1 MDAIVGYHLN
11 PLRCGVA
18 RFNVNLAHQVDLPVL
33 WLFDPEV
40 LRTGEP
46 LLSLKLEEFTP
57 EDVVRL
63 AALLPAL
70 EAQTRFQ
77 LFLHTFGETPVELRL
92 VAAAQQVYCGNTQL
106 AAAVRPYRPDV
117 QAVWC
122 PGMVAQ
128 DERFEPADLSVFT
141 FGMAHKVRTRQYA
154 RLRDLLDATEKSYC
168 LYVSTALHENT
179 TFDDEFEAAFNDLK
193 AIFGGR
199 AYFLGYL
206 SDAAVYNQLLSS
218 SFFAAFFDQGVRAN
232 NTSVNAAL
240 QAGTVVVTNLDS
252 HSPAALVHGEPLI
265 DIDQA
270 VTLPSDGATLAAI
283 GENARRVALELLSW
297 ERLAQH
303 LGHPPATLTPSGLAL
318 PRVGPLAQRVS
329 VFPTQDA

>member
-18 RFNVNLAHQVDLPVL
+18 RFNVNLAHQVERPVL

-40 LRTGEP
+40 LRTAEP
-46 LLSLKLEEFTP
+46 LISLKVEEFTP
-57 EDVVRL
+57 EDVMRL
-63 AALLPAL
+63 EALLPAI
-70 EAQTRFQ
+70 EANTRFD
-77 LFLHTFGETPVELRL
+77 LFLHTFGKTPVELRL

-106 AAAVRPYRPDV
+106 AAEVRPYRADV
-117 QAVWC
+117 NAVWC

-128 DERFEPADLSVFT
+128 DERFEPAELSVFT

-206 SDAAVYNQLLSS
+206 SDAAVYNQLLAST
-218 SFFAAFFDQGVRAN
+218 FFAAFFDQGMRAN

-240 QAGTVVVTNLDS
+240 QAGTVVVTNLDG
-252 HSPAALVHGEPLI
+252 HSPPELLHGQHLI
-265 DIDQA
+265 DVDQA
-270 VTLPSDGATLAAI
+270 VTLPSDGATLAFI
-283 GENARRVALELLSW
+283 GENARRVALETLSW
-297 ERLAQH
+297 ERLAKH
-303 LGHPPATLTPSGLAL
+303 LGHAQSATMSSRLAL
-318 PRVGPLAQRVS
+318 PNSGPLAQRVS